1 MASLTNLKK
10 GNDLFLSAI
19 KHLLFVGILA
29 AFVGCVNHEVA
40 LPKGYLTEAQM
51 LPIMV
56 DIHLIEGARSGTLV
70 LGDTN
75 ALPDYYA
82 KIYQKHNITDSA
94 FKVNFAWYTEHPEK
108 LKAIYEAVIVELS
121 VKEEEVKANLKT
133 PPTPVN
139 DAVADTARTA
149 PKTDAMNSVKKILK
163 N

>member
-1 MASLTNLKK
+1 MNLKK
-10 GNDLFLSAI
+10 DSALFLNAT
-19 KHLLFVGILA
+19 KKLFLLV
-29 AFVGCVNHEVA
+29 AFAGFFSCVNHEEI

-94 FKVNFAWYTEHPEK
+94 FKANFAWYTAHPEK

-139 DAVADTARTA
+139 DAVADTARPA

-163 N
+163 K